1 MEIHACIFCVYTHKN
16 TEKKKNEKEI
26 FKKIRVAK
34 DCLTKSI
41 PL

>member
-16 TEKKKNEKEI
+16 TEKKNEKEI